1 MPHSL
6 RKICPHA
13 SAIGYPSCRW
23 VRRSRSTR
31 SPSSKTHPAESMDGK
46 DLTSPPIKNNDY
58 IPERREIPRCFSGL
72 SATVCDRRAYARI
85 RSALFSPIG
94 GKPNS
99 RAGKDFRQGV
109 SSTGAIKLYNRD
121 TEAVS
126 PTFHYTGTRRANR
139 LGGQK
144 NEDRRLRHISN
155 RASRITGTHILSI
168 VDNFGIICR
177 GKIRKSRRKAGNLY
191 SWDRTEQ
198 ACIGPD
204 SCKDIKK

>member
-1 MPHSL
+1 MFDAP
-6 RKICPHA
+6 
-13 SAIGYPSCRW
+13 CREFF
-23 VRRSRSTR
+23 
-31 SPSSKTHPAESMDGK
+31 PALEFGF
-46 DLTSPPIKNNDY
+46 PPIGEK
-58 IPERREIPRCFSGL
+58 R
-72 SATVCDRRAYARI
+72 ADRIRAYAR
-85 RSALFSPIG
+85 RSQTVADKP
-94 GKPNS
+94 GKQRGIS
-99 RAGKDFRQGV
+99 RR
-109 SSTGAIKLYNRD
+109 SSIYNRV